1 MKKKLLS
8 LLLVSAMAVSV
19 AACGNEPSGNESSV
33 ADSSTESTA
42 EQQSS
47 EGTESTAENPENS
60 EASSG
65 EEEQGPTTTIA
76 EAIADMDYDSASAYL
91 YDMNLGEFWEL
102 YQEALAEENV
112 SVKYAKEAIAEAK
125 LMESAVMLPTRSRGG
140 NYAISNIATRSM
152 NTTLWGNDSDRL
164 YSAIIVEEPILASDQ
179 DALKA
184 IWGESIGTGTYQEKA
199 KAYLTEHGY
208 TLKDTYNYG
217 AYTSDAE
224 TWDVLAT
231 SKQADSEK
239 IIHTYDGLL
248 EYDCENVQQPALA
261 ESYEVSED
269 GLTWTFHIRE
279 GVKWVDSQGREI
291 ADVCA
296 DDWVAGMQHMMDA
309 MGGLEYLVGADGAHI
324 VNADAYINGEIT
336 DFSEVGV
343 TAADEHTLVYTLD
356 TPAPYFDTMLGYGCF
371 APMSRTYYESQG
383 GKFGAEYDPSAAS
396 YVYGTDPDHIAY
408 CGPYLVTNFTAAST
422 IVYQANESYWNTD
435 KVNIKTLTWKFND
448 GNDALKQYNGFMA
461 KELDGCGLNAS
472 ALVQAKEDGMFD
484 DYHFVSATDAI
495 SFMGFFNINRGF
507 PNPNAQIERT
517 GFANFNDDTAV
528 VSTQSEEDAARTKE
542 AMNNVHF
549 RRAFC
554 FAVDR
559 GAYNAQSVGEDLK
572 YNSVRNSYVPGSF
585 IALAEDVTVDING
598 TSKTYPAGTFY
609 GEIMQDQIDADGFPV
624 KVWDANELSGDG
636 FDGWYN
642 PDNAAAELN
651 TAIEEL
657 AVLGITIDE
666 QNPIYIDLPYPSNN
680 EQYTNAANV
689 VKQSV
694 ESALGG
700 KVIVN
705 LTECVDFDQW
715 YGAGY
720 DATYGYE
727 ANYDMY
733 DVSGWGPDYGDP
745 QTYLNTFAPEYAGY
759 MIKCLGIY

>member
-1 MKKKLLS
+1 M
-8 LLLVSAMAVSV
+8 
-19 AACGNEPSGNESSV
+19 
-33 ADSSTESTA
+33 
-42 EQQSS
+42 
-47 EGTESTAENPENS
+47 
-60 EASSG
+60 
-65 EEEQGPTTTIA
+65 
-76 EAIADMDYDSASAYL
+76 
-91 YDMNLGEFWEL
+91 
-102 YQEALAEENV
+102 
-112 SVKYAKEAIAEAK
+112 
-125 LMESAVMLPTRSRGG
+125 
-140 NYAISNIATRSM
+140 
-152 NTTLWGNDSDRL
+152 
-164 YSAIIVEEPILASDQ
+164 
-179 DALKA
+179 
-184 IWGESIGTGTYQEKA
+184 
-199 KAYLTEHGY
+199 
-208 TLKDTYNYG
+208 
-217 AYTSDAE
+217 
-224 TWDVLAT
+224 
-231 SKQADSEK
+231 
-239 IIHTYDGLL
+239 
-248 EYDCENVQQPALA
+248 QQPALA

-269 GLTWTFHIRE
+269 GLSWTFHIRE
-279 GVKWVDSQGREI
+279 GVKWVDSQGREV

-309 MGGLEYLVGADGAHI
+309 MGGLEYLAGADGAHI

-336 DFSEVGV
+336 DFSQVGV
-343 TAADEHTLVYTLD
+343 TAQDEHTLVYTLES
-356 TPAPYFDTMLGYGCF
+356 PAPYFDTMLGYGVF

-383 GKFGAEYDPSAAS
+383 GKFGTDYDPSAAS
-396 YVYGTDPDHIAY
+396 YAYGTDPDHIAY

-472 ALVQAKEDGMFD
+472 ALAQAKEDGMFD
-484 DYHFVSATDAI
+484 DYHYVSATN
-495 SFMGFFNINRGF
+495 STSYMGFLNINRGF

-528 VSTQSEEDAARTKE
+528 VSTQTEEDAARTKE

-554 FAVDR
+554 FSVDR
-559 GAYNAQSVGEDLK
+559 GAYNAQQVGEDLK

-585 IALAEDVTVDING
+585 VALTEDVTVDING

-624 KVWDANELSGDG
+624 KVWDAKELTGDG
-636 FDGWYN
+636 FDGWYS
-642 PDNAAAELN
+642 PDNAVAELN

-657 AVLGITIDE
+657 AALGVVIDE
-666 QNPIYIDLPYPSNN
+666 QNPIYIDLPYPSNS
-680 EQYTNAANV
+680 EVYTNTANV

-694 ESALGG
+694 ESVLGG

-705 LTECVDFDQW
+705 LTECVDYDQW
-715 YGAGY
+715 HGAGY
-720 DATYGYE
+720 DTTYGYE

-733 DVSGWGPDYGDP
+733 DLSGWGPDYGDP